1 MIVDNNNRV
10 YVCCGNAKKTEME
23 NILELKTISELQEYD
38 FYIPSYQRG
47 YRWSSKEVIELL
59 NDISNFTPRL
69 VNDAT
74 DEKTWYCL
82 QPIVIKEIDNNK
94 FEVIDGQQRL
104 TTIYLI
110 LYYLNQ
116 DFVEKKRDKLF
127 KLDYQTRSDSKEFLN
142 QLEKDTDRKSNVDFF
157 YISNAYK
164 AINDWFEEKGN
175 NFDTGEFRSKFK
187 FNSKVIW
194 YLSNEADSIS
204 IFTRINIG
212 KIPLTN
218 SELIKAL
225 FLNSSNFLN
234 QESKLRLRQLEI
246 ATEWDNIENSLQNDK
261 FWFFLNQNSIS
272 TNRIEFIFNLINEE
286 PDPNDNYDTFRYF
299 SKKFSK
305 GSNEELTNN
314 WNEIKRY
321 FQRFSEWFYERELY
335 HKIGFLIS
343 TESTSIKE
351 LYLKSDN
358 ITKSEFKKHLDTLIK
373 NELKNIDINELQYS
387 DGKDVRKV
395 LLLYNI
401 LTMLSSSKDNSYF
414 PFDLYKN
421 EKWDIEH
428 ITSVKDKL
436 PEKNKAQWIE
446 DAIVFI
452 RNKTPEEKNLRTLI
466 DAWDEKDEDGFKI
479 LFEKIVTY
487 FNSELRED
495 DDINDLSNLTL
506 LDSATN
512 RSYKNAVFP
521 IKRKT
526 IITRDKQGI
535 FIPICTKNVFLKYFS
550 EYPPTISFWSQ
561 EDRENYENDLHN
573 VLNSY
578 LA

>member
-1 MIVDNNNRV
+1 
-10 YVCCGNAKKTEME
+10 ME
-23 NILELKTISELQEYD
+23 NILELKTISELQEYN
-38 FYIPSYQRG
+38 FFIPSYQRG
-47 YRWSSKEVIELL
+47 YRWSSKEVVELL

-69 VNDAT
+69 VDESS

-82 QPIVIKEIDNNK
+82 QPIVVKQIENNK

-116 DFVEKKRDKLF
+116 DFIENKRDKLF
-127 KLDYQTRSDSKEFLN
+127 ELDYETRTDSKTFLS
-142 QLEKDTDRKSNVDFF
+142 QLEEDVANKSNVDFF
-157 YISNAYK
+157 YITNAYK
-164 AINDWFEEKGN
+164 TISDWFEEKGN
-175 NFDTGEFRSKFK
+175 NFDTGNFRSKFK

-194 YLSNEADSIS
+194 YLSNENDSIS

-225 FLNSSNFLN
+225 FLNSSNFQN

-261 FWFFLNQNSIS
+261 FWFFLNQNSVS

-299 SKKFSK
+299 SRKFSK
-305 GSNEELTNN
+305 GSNEELTKN
-314 WNEIKRY
+314 WKEVKRY
-321 FQRFSEWFYERELY
+321 FQRFSEWFNERELY

-343 TESTSIKE
+343 SESTSIKE
-351 LYLKSDN
+351 LYKTSDN
-358 ITKSEFKKHLDTLIK
+358 ISKSEFKGYLDSLIK

-401 LTMLSSSKDNSYF
+401 LTMLASSKDNSYF

-421 EKWDIEH
+421 EKWDLEH
-428 ITSVKDKL
+428 ITSVKDKI
-436 PEKNKAQWIE
+436 PDKNKKQWIE
-446 DAIVFI
+446 DAVVFI
-452 RNKTPEEKNLRTLI
+452 GNETKEEKVLRKKI
-466 DAWDEKDEDGFKI
+466 NEWKEEDEDGFKI
-479 LFEKIVTY
+479 LFEQIVTY
-487 FNSELRED
+487 FNAELRED

-506 LDSATN
+506 LDSGTN

-521 IKRKT
+521 FKRKT
-526 IITRDKQGI
+526 IINRDKQGI

-550 EYPPTISFWSQ
+550 EYPPKISFWSQ

>member
-1 MIVDNNNRV
+1 
-10 YVCCGNAKKTEME
+10 ME
-23 NILELKTISELQEYD
+23 NILELKTISELQEYN

-127 KLDYQTRSDSKEFLN
+127 QLDYQTRSDSKKFLN
-142 QLEKDTDRKSNVDFF
+142 QLEEDIDSKSNVDFF

-175 NFDTGEFRSKFK
+175 KFDTGEFRSKFK

-299 SKKFSK
+299 TKKFSK

-436 PEKNKAQWIE
+436 PEKNKAQWVE

-452 RNKTPEEKNLRTLI
+452 RNETPEEKNLRKLI

-526 IITRDKQGI
+526 IISRDKQGI

>member
-1 MIVDNNNRV
+1 
-10 YVCCGNAKKTEME
+10 ME

-38 FYIPSYQRG
+38 FFIPSYQRG
-47 YRWSSKEVIELL
+47 YRWSPKEVVELL

-69 VNDAT
+69 VDDNNE
-74 DEKTWYCL
+74 EKTWYCL
-82 QPIVIKEIDNNK
+82 QPIVVKKIENNK
-94 FEVIDGQQRL
+94 YEVIDGQQRL

-116 DFVEKKRDKLF
+116 DFVEKRRDKLF
-127 KLDYQTRSDSKEFLN
+127 QLDYQTRSDSKTFLN
-142 QLEKDTDRKSNVDFF
+142 QLEEDIDNKSNVDFF

-164 AINDWFEEKGN
+164 TITDWFEEKGN
-175 NFDTGEFRSKFK
+175 NFDTGNFRSKFK

-194 YLSNEADSIS
+194 YLSNESDSIS

-225 FLNSSNFLN
+225 FLNSSNFQN
-234 QESKLRLRQLEI
+234 QENKLRLRQLEI

-261 FWFFLNQNSIS
+261 FWFFLNQNSVA
-272 TNRIEFIFNLINEE
+272 TNRIEFIFNLMNEE

-305 GSNEELTNN
+305 GNNEELTKN
-314 WNEIKRY
+314 WNEVKRY
-321 FQRFSEWFYERELY
+321 YQRFSEWFNERELY

-351 LYLKSDN
+351 LYIKSDD
-358 ITKSEFKKHLDTLIK
+358 ISKSEFKKYLDRLIK
-373 NELKNIDINELQYS
+373 QELKNIDINELQYS

-401 LTMLSSSKDNSYF
+401 LTMLASSKDNSYF

-436 PEKNKAQWIE
+436 PEKNKKQWID

-452 RNKTPEEKNLRTLI
+452 GNETTQEKKLRKKISNWKEGDDEE
-466 DAWDEKDEDGFKI
+466 FKV
-479 LFEKIVTY
+479 LFEEVVAY
-487 FNSELRED
+487 FNSEIRED

-506 LDSATN
+506 LDSGTN

-521 IKRKT
+521 FKRKT
-526 IITRDKQGI
+526 IINRDKEGI

-550 EYPPTISFWSQ
+550 EYPPKISFWSQ
-561 EDRENYENDLHN
+561 EDRENYENDLNN

>member
-1 MIVDNNNRV
+1 
-10 YVCCGNAKKTEME
+10 ME
-23 NILELKTISELQEYD
+23 NILELKTISELQEYN
-38 FYIPSYQRG
+38 FFIPSYQRG
-47 YRWSSKEVIELL
+47 YRWSSKEVVELL

-69 VNDAT
+69 VDENS

-82 QPIVIKEIDNNK
+82 QPIVVKQIEKNK

-127 KLDYQTRSDSKEFLN
+127 ELDYETRTDSKTFLN
-142 QLEKDTDRKSNVDFF
+142 QLEEDVENKSNVDFF
-157 YISNAYK
+157 YITNAYK
-164 AINDWFEEKGN
+164 AISDWFEEKGN
-175 NFDTGEFRSKFK
+175 NFDTGDFRSKFK

-194 YLSNEADSIS
+194 YLSNENDSIS

-225 FLNSSNFLN
+225 FLNSSNFQN

-261 FWFFLNQNSIS
+261 FWFFLNQNSVT

-299 SKKFSK
+299 SRKFSK
-305 GSNEELTNN
+305 GSNEELTKN
-314 WNEIKRY
+314 WKEVKRY
-321 FQRFSEWFYERELY
+321 FQRFSEWFNERELY

-351 LYLKSDN
+351 LYKTSDN
-358 ITKSEFKKHLDTLIK
+358 ISKSEFKGYLDSLIK

-401 LTMLSSSKDNSYF
+401 LTMLASSKDNSYF

-421 EKWDIEH
+421 EKWDLEH
-428 ITSVKDKL
+428 ITSVKDKI
-436 PEKNKAQWIE
+436 PDKNKKQWIE
-446 DAIVFI
+446 DAVVFI
-452 RNKTPEEKNLRTLI
+452 GNETKEEKALRKKI
-466 DAWDEKDEDGFKI
+466 NEWKEEDEDGFKI
-479 LFEKIVTY
+479 LFERIVTY
-487 FNSELRED
+487 FNAELRED

-506 LDSATN
+506 LDSGTN

-521 IKRKT
+521 FKRKT
-526 IITRDKQGI
+526 IINRDKQGI

-550 EYPPTISFWSQ
+550 EYPPKISFWSQ

>member
-1 MIVDNNNRV
+1 
-10 YVCCGNAKKTEME
+10 ME

-38 FYIPSYQRG
+38 FFIPSYQRG
-47 YRWSSKEVIELL
+47 YRWSSKEVVELL

-69 VNDAT
+69 VNESS

-82 QPIVIKEIDNNK
+82 QPIVVKKIDDNK

-104 TTIYLI
+104 TTIYLV

-116 DFVEKKRDKLF
+116 DFVEKRRDKLF
-127 KLDYQTRSDSKEFLN
+127 EIDYETRTDSKTFLN
-142 QLEKDTDRKSNVDFF
+142 QLEEEVDNKSNVDFF
-157 YISNAYK
+157 YITNAYNT
-164 AINDWFEEKGN
+164 ISNWFEEKGN
-175 NFDTGEFRSKFK
+175 NFDTGNFRSKFK

-194 YLSNEADSIS
+194 YLSNENDSIS

-225 FLNSSNFLN
+225 FLNSSNFQN
-234 QESKLRLRQLEI
+234 QENKLRLRQLEI

-272 TNRIEFIFNLINEE
+272 TNRIEFIFNLINKE

-305 GSNEELTNN
+305 GNNEELTKN
-314 WNEIKRY
+314 WKEVKRY
-321 FQRFSEWFYERELY
+321 FQRFSEWFNERELY

-351 LYLKSDN
+351 LYKTSDN
-358 ITKSEFKKHLDTLIK
+358 ISKSEFKKYLDSLIRK
-373 NELKNIDINELQYS
+373 ELKNIDISELQYS

-401 LTMLSSSKDNSYF
+401 LTMLASSKDNSYF

-421 EKWDIEH
+421 EKWDLEH
-428 ITSVKDKL
+428 ITSVKDKI
-436 PEKNKAQWIE
+436 PDKNKKQWIE
-446 DAIVFI
+446 DAVVFI
-452 RNKTPEEKNLRTLI
+452 GNETREEKALRKQI
-466 DAWDEKDEDGFKI
+466 NEWKEEDEDGFKI
-479 LFEKIVTY
+479 LFEQIVTY
-487 FNSELRED
+487 FNSELRGED

-506 LDSATN
+506 LDSGTN

-521 IKRKT
+521 FKRKT
-526 IITRDKQGI
+526 IINRDKQGI

-550 EYPPTISFWSQ
+550 EYPPKISFWSQ

-573 VLNSY
+573 ILNSY

>member
-1 MIVDNNNRV
+1 
-10 YVCCGNAKKTEME
+10 ME

-47 YRWSSKEVIELL
+47 YRWSPKEVIELL

-69 VNDAT
+69 VNEST

-82 QPIVIKEIDNNK
+82 QPIVIKEIVDNK

-127 KLDYQTRSDSKEFLN
+127 QLDYQTRSDSKNFLN
-142 QLEKDTDRKSNVDFF
+142 QLEEDINNKSNIDFF

-164 AINDWFEEKGN
+164 AINNWFEEKGN

-194 YLSNEADSIS
+194 YLSNEVDSIS

-225 FLNSSNFLN
+225 FLNSSNFQN
-234 QESKLRLRQLEI
+234 QEYKLRLRQLEI
-246 ATEWDNIENSLQNDK
+246 ATEWDNIENSLQNNK

-286 PDPNDNYDTFRYF
+286 PDPNDNYDTFRFF

-314 WNEIKRY
+314 WNEVKRY

-351 LYLKSDN
+351 LYLKSDD
-358 ITKSEFKKHLDTLIK
+358 ISKSEFKKYLDSLIK

-436 PEKNKAQWIE
+436 PEKNKMQWIE

-452 RNKTPEEKNLRTLI
+452 GNETNQEKELRI
-466 DAWDEKDEDGFKI
+466 KIGSWKEDDENGFKL
-479 LFEKIVTY
+479 LFEEIVTY
-487 FNSELRED
+487 FNAELRED

-521 IKRKT
+521 FKRKT
-526 IITRDKQGI
+526 IINRDKQGI

-550 EYPPTISFWSQ
+550 EYPPKISFWSQ
-561 EDRENYENDLHN
+561 DDRENYEKDLYN

>member
-1 MIVDNNNRV
+1 
-10 YVCCGNAKKTEME
+10 ME
-23 NILELKTISELQEYD
+23 NILELKTISELQEYN
-38 FYIPSYQRG
+38 FFIPSYQRG
-47 YRWSSKEVIELL
+47 YRWSSKEVVELL

-69 VNDAT
+69 VDENS

-82 QPIVIKEIDNNK
+82 QPIVVKQIEKNK

-127 KLDYQTRSDSKEFLN
+127 ELDYETRTDSKTFLN
-142 QLEKDTDRKSNVDFF
+142 QLEEDVENKSNVDFF
-157 YISNAYK
+157 YITNAYK
-164 AINDWFEEKGN
+164 TISDWFEEKGN
-175 NFDTGEFRSKFK
+175 NFDTGDFRSKFK

-194 YLSNEADSIS
+194 YLSNENDSIS

-225 FLNSSNFLN
+225 FLNSSNFQN

-261 FWFFLNQNSIS
+261 FWFFLNQNSVT

-299 SKKFSK
+299 SRKFSK
-305 GSNEELTNN
+305 GSNEELTKN
-314 WNEIKRY
+314 WKEVKRY
-321 FQRFSEWFYERELY
+321 FQRFSEWFNERELY
-335 HKIGFLIS
+335 HKIGFLIG

-351 LYLKSDN
+351 LYKTSDN
-358 ITKSEFKKHLDTLIK
+358 ISKSEFKGYLDSLIK

-401 LTMLSSSKDNSYF
+401 LTMLASSKDNSYF

-421 EKWDIEH
+421 EKWDLEH
-428 ITSVKDKL
+428 ITSVKDKI
-436 PEKNKAQWIE
+436 PDKNKKQWIE
-446 DAIVFI
+446 DAVVFI
-452 RNKTPEEKNLRTLI
+452 GNETKEEKALRKKI
-466 DAWDEKDEDGFKI
+466 NEWKEEDEDGFKI
-479 LFEKIVTY
+479 LFERIVTY
-487 FNSELRED
+487 FNAELRED

-506 LDSATN
+506 LDSGTN

-521 IKRKT
+521 FKRKT
-526 IITRDKQGI
+526 IINRDKQGI

-550 EYPPTISFWSQ
+550 EYPPKISFWSQ